1 MDLAEIEFVVSLFLN
16 YATSQPPPL
25 HTCARAGGRP
35 KLKISEDDCKGF
47 FSKGGLS
54 FASNPC
60 MQGGRREGL
69 EIAPQTTQHAERKGE
84 KSGVFLL
91 VFVCRSLLAFARGGG
106 SVFETDCCTS
116 FIRPPIPPRSPI
128 LSREE
133 EVISDIADTFFVGP
147 VLTLRLRRRLRV
159 ENMKAGGIRR
169 RIVV

>member
-1 MDLAEIEFVVSLFLN
+1 MGFVVSLFLN

-35 KLKISEDDCKGF
+35 KLKISEDDCKVF
-47 FSKGGLS
+47 FSKIGLS

-69 EIAPQTTQHAERKGE
+69 EIAPQTTQHDEREGE

-116 FIRPPIPPRSPI
+116 FIRPPPFARQFY
-128 LSREE
+128 R
-133 EVISDIADTFFVGP
+133 V
-147 VLTLRLRRRLRV
+147 RRRLFLISPTLFLWGPFLRYDFDV
-159 ENMKAGGIRR
+159 GSEWKI
-169 RIVV
+169 